1 MKREKK
7 PNIWGIIQDPNKKK
21 WKGYHVVMVSDAN
34 NNEDDDEV

>member
-7 PNIWGIIQDPNKKK
+7 AEHMGYHTRSKQNK

-34 NNEDDDEV
+34 NNEDDDEE